1 MGEQETPLDKLKQQ
15 RARLATKEQALRHK
29 IRKAENR
36 RKYELGGLVVKAG
49 LKETSNDLL
58 LGALIEVA
66 SRMEDEKSVRD
77 WGKSGSQNASKP
89 ASEKLGVIVG
99 FEAPQGE
106 EVTRVLKANGLRWNR
121 LSKQWEGFLK
131 RDQLSTVRGAAEAGT
146 ITIAEG

>member
-29 IRKAENR
+29 IRKAENW

-49 LKETSNDLL
+49 LKEIPNDVL

-66 SRMEDEKSVRD
+66 SRMEDKKSIRD
-77 WGKSGSQNASKP
+77 WEKTGSQNASKP
-89 ASEKLGVIVG
+89 TRDKLGVIVG
-99 FEAPQGE
+99 FEEPQGE
-106 EVTRVLKANGLRWNR
+106 EVTRILKTNGLRWNR

-131 RDQLSTVRGAAEAGT
+131 RDQLSAVRGAVEAGT
-146 ITIAEG
+146 ITITED